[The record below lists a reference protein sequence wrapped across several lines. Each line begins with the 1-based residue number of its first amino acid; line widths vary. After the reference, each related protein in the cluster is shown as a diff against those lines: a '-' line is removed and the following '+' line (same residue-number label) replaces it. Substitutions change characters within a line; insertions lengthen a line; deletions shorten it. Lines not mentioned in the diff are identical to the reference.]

1 MIDRQSTISYW
12 EKKVS
17 YVENLNFDWRCG
29 DIAGTS
35 RSSISRGNVQE
46 VDREGGKIDEDD
58 VRQRRLSHEL
68 I

>member
-1 MIDRQSTISYW
+1 M
-12 EKKVS
+12 
-17 YVENLNFDWRCG
+17 ENLNFDWRCG